1 MPITSPA
8 NNNNQQTYTIVQQG
22 NSWVMSSTSN
32 ANNNT
37 NSSATNSSTIAAPIS
52 NVPQITGQG
61 RSTGAGVGSIITNK
75 SGKTQIRYH

>member
-1 MPITSPA
+1 MPMPSPA

-22 NSWVMSSTSN
+22 NSWVMSSTTNNSN
-32 ANNNT
+32 ANST
-37 NSSATNSSTIAAPIS
+37 AANSSTIAAPIA

-61 RSTGAGVGSIITNK
+61 RSAAAGVGSLITNK